1 MKKQI
6 RHCLIFAL
14 LATFSLA
21 AVQPYQAGKI
31 TSVDEKVRSEVLYY
45 IVNTPITRDH
55 PYYEVTVQ
63 AGDTQYLAEYTPRR
77 EKDGLP
83 GDIKIDSEIQFSVE
97 DHHMYIKREAGN
109 DLDLIVVKHKTPKR

>member
-6 RHCLIFAL
+6 WHCLLLVL
-14 LATFSLA
+14 LATFSVA
-21 AVQPYQAGKI
+21 AVQPYQTGKI

-63 AGDTQYLAEYTPRR
+63 AGNTQYLAEYTPRR

-83 GDIKIDSEIQFSVE
+83 GEIKIDSEIQFSVE
-97 DHHMYIKREAGN
+97 DHHMYVKREAGN
-109 DLDLIVVKHKTPKR
+109 DLDLIVVKRKTPKQ